1 MSLSYIDWVCFFST
15 FPKVS
20 TFIEF
25 LKAFEDTGGKKTGE
39 RNRQEEKEGSEWE
52 GIFKSG
58 FLELCLLPY
67 F

>member
-1 MSLSYIDWVCFFST
+1 MSLLCVYRVCFLST

-39 RNRQEEKEGSEWE
+39 RNRQEGKE
-52 GIFKSG
+52 
-58 FLELCLLPY
+58 ELG
-67 F
+67 